1 VTVLS
6 PSDFFYDRGWDFAGD
21 LLGMV
26 SDWFGNMIDQFG
38 AFGAFGLLFVEEA
51 GVPIMLPGDVMVMY
65 AGYQVSLEALEYWQA
80 LVCCVL
86 AVTAGASI
94 LYGISRRFGVTLV
107 ARYGRYV
114 HCPPERVESVR
125 PIMTRWG
132 VLAVIFGRHIPGMR
146 IPITVLAGILRF
158 PYPLFVGG
166 VAASTAIW
174 AGFFLAV
181 GIRLGPAVEGL
192 THPHGLIWLAP
203 IVALLG
209 IGGSVLWWRRRAKH
223 VVINRAAAA

>member
-1 VTVLS
+1 
-6 PSDFFYDRGWDFAGD
+6 
-21 LLGMV
+21 
-26 SDWFGNMIDQFG
+26 
-38 AFGAFGLLFVEEA
+38 
-51 GVPIMLPGDVMVMY
+51 
-65 AGYQVSLEALEYWQA
+65 
-80 LVCCVL
+80 
-86 AVTAGASI
+86 
-94 LYGISRRFGVTLV
+94 
-107 ARYGRYV
+107 
-114 HCPPERVESVR
+114 
-125 PIMTRWG
+125 
-132 VLAVIFGRHIPGMR
+132 MR

-192 THPHGLIWLAP
+192 THPHGLIWLAL